1 MNNLN
6 SLSGKKILVA
16 ITGSIAAVKAPIL
29 VSRLIK
35 AGVEV
40 KCVMTKSASKLVSPL
55 SLSTLSRNQCYQDK
69 DQWDDSQTKPLHIAL
84 AEWAELIIVAPMSA
98 TSLSKFTCGNA
109 DGLLASILLASKSQI
124 VIAAAMN
131 TSMWE
136 NQSVKKNWNYLKT
149 IEQVISLEPSKG
161 LLACDRVGDGKMVSL
176 DIIELASESAF
187 IFNSE
192 NKFLTK
198 DLKNIRF
205 LVSAG
210 PTVEDLDAARQL
222 TNRSSGKMGV
232 LIAQA
237 AKLRGA
243 DVDLVHGPISV
254 QEDLLEGLNT
264 YPVRS
269 SSEMG
274 AKINDLQPYAQVIVM
289 AAAVSDFKK
298 ISPSEQKISKE
309 FFLQSIV
316 DDLEMTS
323 DLIKTQT
330 AKRLENQ
337 IFLGFAAETG
347 SDQEIIEKGENKRIL
362 KGCDLLMANP
372 IDRDGQGFDKNFN
385 SGFLLGPKKMVKN
398 LSFSTKLSISHQLLD
413 EIRNLKSKISINF

>member
-1 MNNLN
+1 MMNNLT

-16 ITGSIAAVKAPIL
+16 VTGSIAAVKAPIL

-40 KCVMTKSASKLVSPL
+40 KCVITPSAARLVSPL
-55 SLSTLSRNQCYQDK
+55 SLSTLSRNKCYQDK

-98 TSLSKFTCGNA
+98 TSLSKFTNGNA
-109 DGLLASILLASKSQI
+109 DGLLASILLASQSQI
-124 VIAAAMN
+124 VIAPAMN

-136 NQSVKKNWNYLKT
+136 NPSVKKNWDYAKT
-149 IEQVISLEPSKG
+149 IAQVISLEPSEG
-161 LLACDRVGDGKMVSL
+161 LLACDRVGDGKMVNL
-176 DIIELASESAF
+176 DIIELACDSAF
-187 IFNSE
+187 IFNEE
-192 NKFLTK
+192 NKFLTN

-222 TNRSSGKMGV
+222 TNRSSGRMGV

-243 DVDLVHGPISV
+243 EVDLVHGPISV
-254 QEDLLEGLNT
+254 QADLLEGLNT
-264 YPVRS
+264 YPVKS
-269 SSEMG
+269 STEMG
-274 AKINDLQPYAQVIVM
+274 AKIDDLQPSAQVIVM

-298 ISPSEQKISKE
+298 ISPSAQKISKE
-309 FFLQSIV
+309 LFLQSIS
-316 DDLEMTS
+316 DDLEMTK
-323 DLIKTQT
+323 DLIKNLTR
-330 AKRLENQ
+330 KKLENQ
-337 IFLGFAAETG
+337 IVLGFAAETG
-347 SDQEIIEKGENKRIL
+347 SDNEIIEKGHKKRVL

-385 SGFLLGPKKMVKN
+385 SGFLLGPKKMIKN
-398 LSFSTKLSISHQLLD
+398 FSFSTKLAISHQLLD
-413 EIRNLKSKISINF
+413 EIRNLKS

>member
-1 MNNLN
+1 MNN
-6 SLSGKKILVA
+6 STLSGKKILVA
-16 ITGSIAAVKAPIL
+16 VTGSIAAVKAPIL

-40 KCVMTKSASKLVSPL
+40 RCVITQSAAKLVSPL
-55 SLSTLSRNQCYQDK
+55 SLSTLSRNKCYQDK
-69 DQWDDSQTKPLHIAL
+69 DQWEDSQTNPLHIAL

-98 TSLSKFTCGNA
+98 TSLSKFTSGNA
-109 DGLLASILLASKSQI
+109 DGLLASILLAAQSQI
-124 VIAAAMN
+124 VIAPAMN
-131 TSMWE
+131 TSMWS
-136 NQSVKKNWNYLKT
+136 NQSVKKNWNHAKT
-149 IEQVISLEPSKG
+149 NDQIISLEPSEG
-161 LLACDRVGDGKMVSL
+161 LLACDRFGDGKMVNL

-187 IFNSE
+187 IFHE
-192 NKFLTK
+192 KNKFLTK
-198 DLKNIRF
+198 DLKGIRF

-222 TNRSSGKMGV
+222 TNRSSGRMGV
-232 LIAQA
+232 LISQA

-264 YPVRS
+264 YSVRTS
-269 SSEMG
+269 NEMG
-274 AKINDLQPYAQVIVM
+274 AKIDDLQPSAQVIVM

-298 ISPSEQKISKE
+298 NSPSKKKISKE
-309 FFLQSIV
+309 FFIKSIF
-316 DDLEMTS
+316 DDLEMTT
-323 DLIKTQT
+323 DLIKNQT
-330 AKRLENQ
+330 RKKLENQ

-347 SDQEIIEKGENKRIL
+347 SDNEIIEKGEKKRVL

-413 EIRNLKSKISINF
+413 EIRNLKSKIY

>member
-1 MNNLN
+1 MNN
-6 SLSGKKILVA
+6 STLSGKKILVA
-16 ITGSIAAVKAPIL
+16 VTGSIAAVKAPIL

-40 KCVMTKSASKLVSPL
+40 RCVITQSAAKLVSPL
-55 SLSTLSRNQCYQDK
+55 SLSTLSRNKCYQDK
-69 DQWDDSQTKPLHIAL
+69 DQWEDSQTKPLHIAL

-98 TSLSKFTCGNA
+98 TSLSKFTSGNA
-109 DGLLASILLASKSQI
+109 DGLLASILLAAQSQI
-124 VIAAAMN
+124 VIAPAMN
-131 TSMWE
+131 TSMWS
-136 NQSVKKNWNYLKT
+136 NQSVKKNWNHTKT
-149 IEQVISLEPSKG
+149 NDQIISLEPSEG
-161 LLACDRVGDGKMVSL
+161 LLACDRFGDGKMVNL

-187 IFNSE
+187 IFHE
-192 NKFLTK
+192 KNKFLTK
-198 DLKNIRF
+198 DLKGIRF

-222 TNRSSGKMGV
+222 TNRSSGRMGV
-232 LIAQA
+232 LISQA

-264 YPVRS
+264 YSVRTS
-269 SSEMG
+269 NEMG
-274 AKINDLQPYAQVIVM
+274 AKIDDLQPSAQVIVM

-298 ISPSEQKISKE
+298 NSPSKKKISKE
-309 FFLQSIV
+309 FFIKSIF
-316 DDLEMTS
+316 DDLEMTT
-323 DLIKTQT
+323 DLIKNQT
-330 AKRLENQ
+330 RKKLENQ

-347 SDQEIIEKGENKRIL
+347 SDNEIIEKGEKKRVL

-398 LSFSTKLSISHQLLD
+398 LSFSTKLSISHKLLD
-413 EIRNLKSKISINF
+413 EIRNLKSKIY

>member
-1 MNNLN
+1 MMNNFT

-16 ITGSIAAVKAPIL
+16 VTGSIAAVKAPIL

-40 KCVMTKSASKLVSPL
+40 KCVITPSAARLVSPL
-55 SLSTLSRNQCYQDK
+55 SLSTLSRNKCYQDK

-84 AEWAELIIVAPMSA
+84 AEWAELIIVAPMSS
-98 TSLSKFTCGNA
+98 TSLSKFTIGNA
-109 DGLLASILLASKSQI
+109 DGLLASILLASQSQI
-124 VIAAAMN
+124 LFAAAMN
-131 TSMWE
+131 TSMWG
-136 NQSVKKNWNYLKT
+136 NQSVKKNWNFVKT
-149 IEQVISLEPSKG
+149 IDQIISLEPSEG
-161 LLACDRVGDGKMVSL
+161 LLACDRVGDGKMVNL
-176 DIIELASESAF
+176 DIIELASESAL
-187 IFNSE
+187 IFKAE

-198 DLKNIRF
+198 DLIGIRF
-205 LVSAG
+205 LISAG

-222 TNRSSGKMGV
+222 TNRSSGRMGV

-243 DVDLVHGPISV
+243 EVDLVHGPLRV

-269 SSEMG
+269 SAEMG
-274 AKINDLQPYAQVIVM
+274 ARIDDLQPSAQVIVM

-298 ISPSEQKISKE
+298 NSPCAQKISKE
-309 FFLQSIV
+309 FFLKSLF
-316 DDLEMTS
+316 DDLEMTA
-323 DLIKTQT
+323 DIIKKQT
-330 AKRLENQ
+330 SKKLENQ

-347 SDQEIIEKGENKRIL
+347 NDNEIIEKGEKKRVL

-372 IDRDGQGFDKNFN
+372 IDRSGQGFDENFN
-385 SGFLLGPKKMVKN
+385 SGFLLGPKKMVKK
-398 LSFSTKLSISHQLLD
+398 LSLSTKLSISHQLLD
-413 EIRNLKSKISINF
+413 EIRNLKS